1 MNLNLNG
8 TDKRL
13 RKSPTRIPN
22 NTSGQ
27 AEVAYRKLQ
36 TIMKSTK
43 HQLLRTTLLALAGSL
58 VGITHA
64 FSATVAAPLSG
75 DVFLAFRASGG
86 TGASTSYIVNLGQ
99 GAQFSSAT
107 PGSTVSL
114 DAIGDIGADLVA
126 TYGAGWNTRSD
137 LFWGVFG
144 ATDTVNPTVYAS
156 KERADS
162 DTQTTSWAQLTQGAR
177 SAVKTEILSVAS
189 GINGYQGS
197 DSTANSP
204 VGALQSNSGQ
214 ASSYYFQVTNGGTD
228 FGSQSQWSSIEGD
241 FGGGVSGT
249 TLDLYRLR
257 GTSPAVGYLGSFNI
271 DNGGNLSFAAVP
283 EPSLPLLGAVGT
295 LLLVTGR
302 RRVSSN

>member
-27 AEVAYRKLQ
+27 AEVEYRKLQ
-36 TIMKSTK
+36 IIMKSTK
-43 HQLLRTTLLALAGSL
+43 HQALRTTLLALAGTF

-64 FSATVAAPLSG
+64 SSAIVAAPASG

-86 TGASTSYIVNLGQ
+86 TGASTSYIINLGQ
-99 GAQFSSAT
+99 GSQFSSAA
-107 PGSTVSL
+107 PDSTISL
-114 DAIGDIGADLVA
+114 NTIGDIGADLVA

-137 LFWGVFG
+137 LLWGVFG
-144 ATDTVNPTVYAS
+144 TTDSVNPTVYAS
-156 KERADS
+156 KERVDNEV
-162 DTQTTSWAQLTQGAR
+162 QTTSWNQLTQGAR
-177 SAVKTEILSVAS
+177 SAVKTEILSVTS

-197 DSTANSP
+197 DASANST
-204 VGALQSNSGQ
+204 VGVLQANTGQ
-214 ASSYYFQVTNGGTD
+214 ASSYFFQVTNGGSD

-241 FGGGVSGT
+241 FGDGTSGT

-257 GTSPAVGYLGSFNI
+257 SASPTVGYLGSFSI

-283 EPSLPLLGAVGT
+283 EPSLTLLGAVGT
-295 LLLVTGR
+295 VLFLTGR
-302 RRVSSN
+302 RRRVS